1 MCVCVCVC
9 RCVCLCVCG
18 GGGGMQVDEQMSA
31 RATSGIPPRKEDSAC
46 KTCVDKRVIASI
58 REWVNDGEK
67 SCMRVSLS
75 G

>member
-1 MCVCVCVC
+1 
-9 RCVCLCVCG
+9 
-18 GGGGMQVDEQMSA
+18 VDEQMSA